1 LAEATGLAFPF
12 LIMNSSIFFWDED
25 PAFFGDFFEGLES
38 VLDGDFC
45 DSEDFFILAETSW
58 LVFFFFLGVGKPV
71 LFVFLRFL
79 LLQKKNKA
87 IVILCVPKYLNLR
100 R

>member
-1 LAEATGLAFPF
+1 MAEATGLAFPF

-45 DSEDFFILAETSW
+45 DSEDFLILAETSW

-79 LLQKKNKA
+79 LLQKKKTK
-87 IVILCVPKYLNLR
+87 L
-100 R
+100 